1 MKFTL
6 ITGASSG
13 IGAQYARQSAAA
25 GQNLILVSNQP
36 QPLQELSANIAEQY
50 GVTVKSLDID
60 LSACDAAQRVYDA
73 ASGWGEVD
81 CLISNAGVLHF
92 GKFNNTSTEYIDFIT
107 ALHCTTPMKL
117 CRLFGADMARRG
129 YGKIL
134 IMSSMTAWTPYPTMS
149 LYGSTKVLLKNFAQS
164 LWYELREC
172 GVSVTAVFPGAVDTP
187 LYNLGTSARK
197 WLRAFGVMSTAES
210 VARKGLRAMN
220 RCRRR
225 CVPGLFTKVVVV
237 ICRLLPAVA
246 LLPIVK
252 IPAIRRI
259 LDRL

>member
-13 IGAQYARQSAAA
+13 IGAQYARLSAQANE
-25 GQNLILVSNQP
+25 NLILISNQSK
-36 QPLQELSANIAEQY
+36 PLQELSELLAMQY
-50 GVTVKSLDID
+50 GVTVKYLDID
-60 LSACDAAQRVYDA
+60 LSKADAAERIFNFA
-73 ASGWGEVD
+73 TNLGEVD
-81 CLISNAGVLHF
+81 TLISNAGVLHC
-92 GKFNNTSTEYIDFIT
+92 GKFCKATPEYIDFIT

-117 CRLFGADMARRG
+117 CRLFGADMAHRG
-129 YGKIL
+129 SGKIL
-134 IMSSMTAWTPYPTMS
+134 IMCSMTAWTPYPTMS

-172 GVSVTAVFPGAVDTP
+172 GVSVTTIFPGAVDTP
-187 LYNLGTSARK
+187 LYNLDNTTRK
-197 WLRAFGVMSTAES
+197 VLRTLGVMSSAES
-210 VARKGLRAMN
+210 IARKGLKAM
-220 RCRRR
+220 RRR
-225 CVPGLFTKVVVV
+225 RRTLVPGLFSKFVVL

-246 LLPIVK
+246 LLPVIK